1 MKFVVPIPLG
11 LYLFFCF
18 IVLAISVK
26 IFIIVAAIGFIY
38 ILIFRTK
45 FLLQVLWFFFIMG
58 LPGLAIKYWPIT
70 IALGILCLL
79 GHLVL
84 KENKDVENES
94 LKIISNNK
102 ESD

>member
-18 IVLAISVK
+18 IVFAISVK
-26 IFIIVAAIGFIY
+26 IFIIVAAIGFVY
-38 ILIFRTK
+38 VLIFRTK

-70 IALGILCLL
+70 IAFGVFCLL
-79 GHLVL
+79 GHLVS
-84 KENKDVENES
+84 KENKDVENAPLE
-94 LKIISNNK
+94 IISKNK